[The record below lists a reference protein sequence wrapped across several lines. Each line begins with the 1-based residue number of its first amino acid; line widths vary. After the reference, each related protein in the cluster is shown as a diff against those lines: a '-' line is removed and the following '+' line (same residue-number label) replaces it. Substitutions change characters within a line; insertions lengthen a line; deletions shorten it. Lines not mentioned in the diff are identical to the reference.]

1 MQDYKNPLHLGVVDR
16 YLRRMG
22 DYKNPLHL
30 DVVDRYLRRMG
41 DKTIPDEA
49 PPSLESFCPVHSGV
63 WDKRRCLK
71 SIYPSLGMRQLF
83 GDVTMGQWR
92 HS

>member
-1 MQDYKNPLHLGVVDR
+1 MIPVYAFHSEGHLPYWLHLWSNKIPDR
-16 YLRRMG
+16 FLSGRLWNLQHNCVG

-49 PPSLESFCPVHSGV
+49 PPSLELF
-63 WDKRRCLK
+63 
-71 SIYPSLGMRQLF
+71 YPP
-83 GDVTMGQWR
+83 
-92 HS
+92 